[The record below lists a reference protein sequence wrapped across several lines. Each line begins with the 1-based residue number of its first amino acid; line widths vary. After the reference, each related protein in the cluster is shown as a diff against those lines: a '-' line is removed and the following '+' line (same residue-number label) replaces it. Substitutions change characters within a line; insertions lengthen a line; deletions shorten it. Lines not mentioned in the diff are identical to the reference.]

1 MQNGF
6 EWNYSYVYKP
16 FATEFLDFFRIK
28 TSSTALIFSS
38 IEYFGF
44 LPIRKTPSRAD
55 GNFSGRTPMGVHPF
69 SYCTVYF
76 RRSISKL
83 SDVFSIQGLQ
93 FVGFLTNLQLL

>member
-6 EWNYSYVYKP
+6 ERNYSYVYKP
-16 FATEFLDFFRIK
+16 FATEFLNFFRIK

-76 RRSISKL
+76 RRSISDRAANDFISL
-83 SDVFSIQGLQ
+83 PDR
-93 FVGFLTNLQLL
+93 TP